1 MRIIADLGELSTL
14 VGEEVALGDWFL
26 IEQERVGN
34 FAAATE
40 DRQWIHLDVA
50 RARLESPFKGTIAH
64 GFLTLS
70 LLPHLLHQAL
80 RIEGLRLIV
89 NYGLNRVRFPGPV
102 RVGTRVRARVK
113 LAAFAPIAG
122 GAQIEWMV
130 MIEREGE
137 MRAGCVSS
145 LLLRLFT

>member
-1 MRIIADLGELSTL
+1 MRVIADLGELSTL
-14 VGEEVALGDWFL
+14 VDEEIAVGDWFL
-26 IEQERVGN
+26 LDQERVTN
-34 FAAATE
+34 FAEATL
-40 DRQWIHLDVA
+40 DRQWIHLDPE
-50 RARLESPFKGTIAH
+50 RALRESPFKGTIAH
-64 GFLTLS
+64 GFLTLA
-70 LLPHLLHQAL
+70 LLPYLLHQAL

-113 LAAFAPIAG
+113 LAGYTPIPG

-130 MIEREGE
+130 MVEREGE
-137 MRAGCVSS
+137 MKAGCVAS

>member
-14 VGEEVALGDWFL
+14 VGEDVALGDWFL
-26 IEQERVGN
+26 IDQERVAN
-34 FAAATE
+34 FADATE
-40 DRQWIHLDVA
+40 DRQWIHLDA
-50 RARLESPFKGTIAH
+50 ERAQLESPFKGTIAH

-70 LLPHLLHQAL
+70 LLPHLLNQAL

-89 NYGLNRVRFPGPV
+89 NYGLNRVRFPRPV
-102 RVGTRVRARVK
+102 RVGTRVRVRVK
-113 LAAFAPIAG
+113 LAAYQPISA

-137 MRAGCVSS
+137 MKAGCVAS